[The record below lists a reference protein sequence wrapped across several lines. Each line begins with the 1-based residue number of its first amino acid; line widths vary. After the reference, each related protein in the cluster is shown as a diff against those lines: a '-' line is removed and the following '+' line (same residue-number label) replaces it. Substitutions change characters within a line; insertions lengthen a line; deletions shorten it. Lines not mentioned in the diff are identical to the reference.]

1 MKEADFTGERAA
13 APSSRLPSQSGRGRA
28 GLASDRH
35 EIFFLDQAGMQLG
48 ANFCLV
54 HRIAADEDNLL
65 QRLARQLLARS
76 RFHLVGARSFVT
88 CRFLLPVATLVPCG
102 FLDPDVYPIGHL
114 LPALIEH
121 HVMA

>member
-1 MKEADFTGERAA
+1 MNVRLHHQAA
-13 APSSRLPSQSGRGRA
+13 CLPSREGVGQVSPATGMKF
-28 GLASDRH
+28 
-35 EIFFLDQAGMQLG
+35 FFLDQAGMQLG

-88 CRFLLPVATLVPCG
+88 CRFLQPVATLVPCG